1 MKKIYNLSIIFILL
15 FLGCTE
21 NSKDRYESEFADEK
35 VKLVTV
41 EFSIYEGI
49 IPCADCEGIKM
60 SLKIANDFQSYE
72 LTELYL
78 GKNENEIVSKG
89 SLNTERGFED
99 DPDATVYILNYDQ
112 PKINQRYFVRLTKHQ
127 NQIFM
132 LDRNK
137 KIIKSELN
145 YSLVK
150 K

>member
-1 MKKIYNLSIIFILL
+1 MKKMYLLLIILILFIC
-15 FLGCTE
+15 GCTE
-21 NSKDRYESEFADEK
+21 NDKERGDSKFTNENEK
-35 VKLVTV
+35 FDSV

-72 LTELYL
+72 LSELYL
-78 GKNENEIVSKG
+78 GKNENEIISKG

-112 PKINQRYFVRLTKHQ
+112 PESNQRYFVRLTNHPNK
-127 NQIFM
+127 IFM
-132 LDRNK
+132 LDLNK
-137 KIIKSELN
+137 KIIKSNLN
-145 YSLVK
+145 YSLIK

>member
-1 MKKIYNLSIIFILL
+1 MKKTYQLSIILIL
-15 FLGCTE
+15 FFFSCTE
-21 NSKDRYESEFADEK
+21 NSKDRYDSKFADK
-35 VKLVTV
+35 KLKLDTI

-49 IPCADCEGIKM
+49 IPCADCEGIKI

-72 LTELYL
+72 LSELYL
-78 GKNENEIVSKG
+78 GKNEKEIITKG
-89 SLNTERGFED
+89 RLNTERGYED
-99 DPDATVYILNYDQ
+99 DPDATIYILNYDQ
-112 PKINQRYFVRLTKHQ
+112 PLIKQRYFIRLTKYQ

-137 KIIKSELN
+137 NIIKSILN